1 MQRKRKGDACFHSK
15 SGCRWCPD
23 SADNFNFPQ
32 EYCLR
37 TRKLSIL
44 QYAFLCTSMHF
55 YTFLCIFMYFYA
67 FLCIFCCNSCTFV
80 TIFFC
85 RNLCI
90 LFSENLATFS
100 FQLLTWHVLQGLL
113 SILHIYLTCLTLPF
127 YLQLLTMFG
136 SFLQII
142 LYFQH
147 VFRLLPIFFWGQ
159 S

>member
-37 TRKLSIL
+37 MRKLSIL

-80 TIFFC
+80 TIFFLSQFMYTFFWKFGNFFFPTLDMTC
-85 RNLCI
+85 FAGFIINLTYI
-90 LFSENLATFS
+90 SNMSHSAFLFATFDN
-100 FQLLTWHVLQGLL
+100 VLQVF
-113 SILHIYLTCLTLPF
+113 F
-127 YLQLLTMFG
+127 Y
-136 SFLQII
+136 
-142 LYFQH
+142 
-147 VFRLLPIFFWGQ
+147 Q